1 MTSISAAD
9 ARANAMLG
17 IRDFRLFVV
26 ARFLSTMSLQMQ
38 SVAVGWQVYDLTQD
52 PIALGYVG
60 LALFLSVAICTLPA
74 GDLADRVDRRFLL
87 AASYL
92 LQAVCSVLFLVV
104 TFGGTTA
111 MWPFYGIM
119 ALFGV
124 GRAFAQPASQSFV
137 PFLVPR
143 PQVSSAVAW
152 SSSASQIATIVGPA
166 AGGILYAFG
175 AATVYGTCLAAFL
188 GVSVATAAIRTRV
201 KIAAAEPGVTALGRL
216 LAGIAYVKRAPIV
229 LGAISLDLFAVLL
242 GGALSLL
249 PVYARDILHVGP
261 EGLGVLRSAAAV
273 GATATAIIVA
283 NVPLKRHAGLAMF
296 GAVALY
302 ALCTLTFGVSTSY
315 ALSIAALAI
324 MGAADQISVVTRNT
338 VVQLATPEDMRGRV
352 SALHMLFVGT
362 SSRVSSAPARSPAGS
377 ARCRRWSSAASA
389 RSPSSAYGPGCS
401 RPCARSTGSPTCSRA
416 DLVSR
421 GGRPASRAAA
431 C

>member
-362 SSRVSSAPARSPAGS
+362 SNELGQFRAGTFAGWLGTVPAVVVGGIGTLAVVGLWTWMFPALRKVDRL
-377 ARCRRWSSAASA
+377 ADVQ
-389 RSPSSAYGPGCS
+389 PS
-401 RPCARSTGSPTCSRA
+401 
-416 DLVSR
+416 
-421 GGRPASRAAA
+421 
-431 C
+431 